1 MTVLFTFSSIHTLEV
16 SFTNLSQGTG
26 QAIPTWDFGD
36 GSEGSH
42 ELSPSHTY
50 EKPGRYEVKLSYP
63 GEGEEANNS
72 CTQVIMVSDKV
83 FTTLSDTIYKLIDTW
98 LPTEVFGEINQAAK
112 VSMIKKWQLYIHPLV
127 NHCIPIEELYNEL
140 YYEALENQLILE
152 LAAYEYMTLNVNQKV
167 QGLLG
172 YISENHSSG
181 SSEAGEAEGEI
192 KHITTGPSEV
202 EFFNPD
208 DFASDALSS
217 IIKAM
222 DPNGVMALLKQQVCM
237 LAERLDIYLPMCQRL
252 PAKRVVPKVVNKR
265 VPGLLGGPDPME
277 IVK

>member
-1 MTVLFTFSSIHTLEV
+1 MIVLFTFSSVHSLKV
-16 SFTNLSQGTG
+16 DFTNLSSDTG
-26 QAIPTWDFGD
+26 QATPLWDFGD

-42 ELSPSHTY
+42 EESPSHTY
-50 EKPGRYEVKLSYP
+50 EKPGRYDVKLSYP
-63 GEGEEANNS
+63 EEGEEARNS
-72 CTQVIMVSDKV
+72 YIQVVMVSDKV
-83 FTTLSDTIYKLIDTW
+83 FTTLPDTIYKLIDTW
-98 LPTEVFGEINQAAK
+98 LPEEVFGEINQPTK
-112 VSMIKKWQLYIHPLV
+112 ISMLKKWQLYIHPLV
-127 NHCIPIEELYNEL
+127 NHFIPIEELYNEL

-172 YISENHSSG
+172 YISESHSSE
-181 SSEAGEAEGEI
+181 SSESGEAEGEI

-208 DFASDALSS
+208 DFASDALSA

-265 VPGLLGGPDPME
+265 VPGFLGGPDPME